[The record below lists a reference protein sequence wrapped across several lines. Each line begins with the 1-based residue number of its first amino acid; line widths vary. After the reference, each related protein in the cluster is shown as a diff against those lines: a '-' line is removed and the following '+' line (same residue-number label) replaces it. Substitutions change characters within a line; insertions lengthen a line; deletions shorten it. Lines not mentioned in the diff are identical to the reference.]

1 MTAQALRDEL
11 ERSRP
16 AWESMDLDG
25 ILADGQLPVLS
36 KDAHRHPVVADE
48 LLRRPSNGGP

>member
-1 MTAQALRDEL
+1 MTAQELRDEL

-48 LLRRPSNGGP
+48 LLRRPSNGDP